1 MRVEKLNFSV
11 VIPCYNYAQ
20 VLTRAVES
28 VVKQEG
34 DDYEVII
41 VDDGSTDDSADVA
54 KVLAEKYAGLLTY
67 FYKKNGGVSSAR
79 NCGIDHSR
87 GDYLLFLD
95 ADDEMAEGALT
106 ALRDQ
111 ALLARAPALIV
122 GGHYTQ
128 FSSGKTKYHASGTVV
143 KNCELNFLAYIR
155 KLISVANGAIAIHR
169 RVFDDIRYDTEIK
182 QSEDIPVFGQIFARY
197 PCEALDK
204 AIELLRS
211 AKEGILF
218 DQKIRLQAL
227 KCWMTTQR
235 NVAGWVSLVY
245 GYMESKDST
254 ERSTYQSNL
263 KDLILKEMDN
273 TEDLLNLLDS
283 GVEFMA
289 LTDKGETPLVYGDN
303 LDSLLINK
311 LALMTKHINDVPFID
326 HNYTERKAGEPII

>member
-1 MRVEKLNFSV
+1 MSVEKLNFSV

-95 ADDEMAEGALT
+95 ADDEMAEGALA

-155 KLISVANGAIAIHR
+155 KLISVANGAIAMHR

-204 AIELLRS
+204 AIAVTHRHEGSMRNNIKLADQMGLIVVDKLFNDTMPKAFFKYRDEFLCLRTLSLFRRYYKARRPDDAKACYRTALRS
-211 AKEGILF
+211 FPHFALRWQYLSKYL
-218 DQKIRLQAL
+218 RLVLL
-227 KCWMTTQR
+227 KKS
-235 NVAGWVSLVY
+235 A
-245 GYMESKDST
+245 
-254 ERSTYQSNL
+254 
-263 KDLILKEMDN
+263 
-273 TEDLLNLLDS
+273 
-283 GVEFMA
+283 
-289 LTDKGETPLVYGDN
+289 
-303 LDSLLINK
+303 
-311 LALMTKHINDVPFID
+311 
-326 HNYTERKAGEPII
+326 